1 MVSASLTNAEFDRT
15 SRHPVPHGG
24 TTFSR
29 KGGAVRP
36 INYTRSFG
44 IGDMVRIGD
53 TFGKVVEKGLLVT
66 RALTPKRETIAIP
79 NSTIM
84 GSAVKNYSTEA
95 KTTGVAL
102 YTTVTIGYDAP
113 WRRVHELL
121 IGAALATRD
130 IIKDPAPYVLQT
142 ALNDF
147 YVAYELNVYTRTPT
161 RMANIY
167 SELHQ
172 NIQDKFNEGGIEI
185 NSPHYAAVRDG
196 NPTTIPALYL
206 PESYQ
211 SPSFRVRTNE
221 TEEKNSDTAAERKL
235 A

>member
-1 MVSASLTNAEFDRT
+1 
-15 SRHPVPHGG
+15 
-24 TTFSR
+24 
-29 KGGAVRP
+29 
-36 INYTRSFG
+36 
-44 IGDMVRIGD
+44 
-53 TFGKVVEKGLLVT
+53 
-66 RALTPKRETIAIP
+66 
-79 NSTIM
+79 M

-185 NSPHYAAVRDG
+185 NSPHYATVTRPRFQRHICPS
-196 NPTTIPALYL
+196 PT
-206 PESYQ
+206 
-211 SPSFRVRTNE
+211 SPRRSAFVRTKPKRRTVIPRRNE
-221 TEEKNSDTAAERKL
+221 S
-235 A
+235 

>member
-1 MVSASLTNAEFDRT
+1 
-15 SRHPVPHGG
+15 
-24 TTFSR
+24 
-29 KGGAVRP
+29 
-36 INYTRSFG
+36 
-44 IGDMVRIGD
+44 MVRIGD
-53 TFGKVVEKGLLVT
+53 TFGEVVEKGLLVT
-66 RALTPKRETIAIP
+66 RILTPKRETIAIP
-79 NSTIM
+79 NGTVM

-121 IGAALATRD
+121 IGAALATQD

-161 RMANIY
+161 RMAEIY

-172 NIQDKFNEGGIEI
+172 NIQDKFNELGIEI
-185 NSPHYAAVRDG
+185 NSPHYTALRDG
-196 NPTTIPALYL
+196 NTTTIPAGYL

-211 SPSFRVRTNE
+211 APSFRVRTAENE
-221 TEEKNSDTAAERKL
+221 AERSDRATEREL

>member
-1 MVSASLTNAEFDRT
+1 
-15 SRHPVPHGG
+15 
-24 TTFSR
+24 
-29 KGGAVRP
+29 
-36 INYTRSFG
+36 
-44 IGDMVRIGD
+44 MVRIGD
-53 TFGKVVEKGLLVT
+53 TFGEVVEKGLLVT
-66 RALTPKRETIAIP
+66 RVLTPKTETIAIP

-142 ALNDF
+142 AFNDF